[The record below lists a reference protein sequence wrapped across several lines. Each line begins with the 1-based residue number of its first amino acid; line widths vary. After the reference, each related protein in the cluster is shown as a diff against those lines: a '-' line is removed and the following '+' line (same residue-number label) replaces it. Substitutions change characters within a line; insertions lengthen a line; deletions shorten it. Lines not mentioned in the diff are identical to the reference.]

1 MALESHA
8 FTSNVANFHVS
19 FLLPTIYAML
29 LQNLPRWGNRST
41 EYCREPWSVL
51 TARWRLQYCRYPLEN
66 SDCPLRGKYILV
78 CVKERILGICVRF
91 ENLRENSTN
100 AKSTSKA
107 TIFKPRISS
116 CYILQACWVP
126 SVSKATGHLYKRS
139 LSCYLTPCTPRS
151 SVKCFKM
158 FPMNR
163 ARYDSAISNFSLSI
177 RFLAGSTRSHFP

>member
-1 MALESHA
+1 MQRSYNKGFNFDVRNGFGVMQQSHA

-19 FLLPTIYAML
+19 FLLPTIYVML
-29 LQNLPRWGNRST
+29 LQDLPRWGNQST

-107 TIFKPRISS
+107 TIFKHRISS
-116 CYILQACWVP
+116 CYILQACWG
-126 SVSKATGHLYKRS
+126 AKRVQS
-139 LSCYLTPCTPRS
+139 NRS
-151 SVKCFKM
+151 SVQAK
-158 FPMNR
+158 
-163 ARYDSAISNFSLSI
+163 S
-177 RFLAGSTRSHFP
+177 